1 VRGEIENEDGVLVI
15 KRIHVLFH
23 LKAPA
28 SARETVER
36 VHGFYA
42 QKCPVYRSI
51 HKAIDVTT
59 DFELEEPSKG
69 PAETVLDRLPKPR
82 RSIGKAK

>member
-1 VRGEIENEDGVLVI
+1 MKGEIENEDGVLVI

-28 SARETVER
+28 AARETVER

-51 HKAIDVTT
+51 HTSIAITSA
-59 DFELEEPSKG
+59 FELEE
-69 PAETVLDRLPKPR
+69 A
-82 RSIGKAK
+82 

>member
-1 VRGEIENEDGVLVI
+1 VLVI

-28 SARETVER
+28 AARETVER
-36 VHGFYA
+36 VHGFYK

-51 HKAIDVTT
+51 HMAISITT
-59 DFELEEPSKG
+59 AYEIKEP
-69 PAETVLDRLPKPR
+69 
-82 RSIGKAK
+82 

>member
-28 SARETVER
+28 AARETVER
-36 VHGFYA
+36 VHGFYP

-59 DFELEEPSKG
+59 DFELEEP
-69 PAETVLDRLPKPR
+69 
-82 RSIGKAK
+82 

>member
-28 SARETVER
+28 AARETVER

-51 HKAIDVTT
+51 HTSITIT
-59 DFELEEPSKG
+59 STFELEE
-69 PAETVLDRLPKPR
+69 A
-82 RSIGKAK
+82 